1 MRAKVSLDIESMID
15 DIGSAK
21 LTEQILFYYPDAL
34 KVFIGHRSPD
44 ELGDLLRATMSPEA
58 LAELREALK

>member
-1 MRAKVSLDIESMID
+1 MAKIEVSIRKVID
-15 DIGSAK
+15 DIGPSEIMK
-21 LTEQILFYYPDAL
+21 ELRTREFNDFFGNLDPT
-34 KVFIGHRSPD
+34 

>member
-1 MRAKVSLDIESMID
+1 MKELRSGEFNDFFGNID
-15 DIGSAK
+15 P
-21 LTEQILFYYPDAL
+21 T
-34 KVFIGHRSPD
+34 